1 MNLLGINFSSL
12 RFRIAMM
19 FVVLPAL
26 VVGYIL
32 WEALSFN
39 SVQIREQLNET
50 DNVTVSLLADL
61 TGVALFSMEF
71 ETIQGHVTR
80 ISEDPRVIK
89 ILVTDNTKTILASND
104 LNMLGEK
111 LPQLSDTQSEYWIHR
126 DLQDQGSV
134 HVQFSSDKQH
144 EITSKTRALGLKI
157 GVIGIVIIAL
167 VGIMLG
173 HFLTLRLAKLSDV
186 VHRYTFSNDDLKIDK
201 DLIQSKD
208 EVGELARTFEDM
220 HLRINE
226 YIKKIQIETEERI
239 NAQSA
244 NKIKSEFMANM
255 SHELRTPLNA
265 IIGYC
270 ELLMES
276 VGGKDFETMSDL
288 EKIRSSGKHLLSL
301 INSVLDLSKVESGKV
316 EMDYSFSDFKEV
328 ITEVSKSL
336 YPKCLEKNNV
346 LETHI
351 DPRVASGY
359 FDTTK
364 VKQIFL
370 NLLSNACKFTQGG
383 TITIECYPVYRGKN
397 LFYVIEVSDTGI
409 GMNKEQCEKVFKPY
423 TQADSSTTRKYGG
436 TGLGLTISKQYCEI
450 MGGSIEV
457 RSQPEKGTSFTVMIP
472 ILDSREVKQNTKLA
486 V

>member
-1 MNLLGINFSSL
+1 MKVLGINFSSL
-12 RFRIAMM
+12 RYRIAVM

-39 SVQIREQLNET
+39 SVQIRTQLNET
-50 DNVTVSLLADL
+50 DNVTVNLLADL

-89 ILVTDNTKTILASND
+89 IFVTDNTRTILASND
-104 LNMLGEK
+104 LDMLGEV
-111 LPQLSDTQSEYWIHR
+111 LPVLVDTESEYWIHR
-126 DLQDQGSV
+126 DLVDQGSV
-134 HVQFSSDKQH
+134 HVQFSSVKQR

-157 GVIGIVIIAL
+157 GFIGMVIVAL

-173 HFLTLRLAKLSDV
+173 HILTLRLSKLTDV
-186 VHRYTFSNDDLKIDK
+186 VHRYSFAKDDLIIDK
-201 DLIQSKD
+201 DLLQSKD
-208 EVGELARTFEDM
+208 EVGELARTFAEM

-226 YIKKIQIETEERI
+226 YINKIQIETEERI
-239 NAQSA
+239 NAQAA

-276 VGGKDFETMSDL
+276 VGGNDYETMSDL
-288 EKIRSSGKHLLSL
+288 ERIRSSGKHLLNL
-301 INSVLDLSKVESGKV
+301 INNVLDLSKVESGKV
-316 EMDYSFSDFKEV
+316 EMDYSNADFKDL

-336 YPKCLEKNNV
+336 YPKLLEKNNS

-351 DPRVASGY
+351 DPQIGAGY
-359 FDTTK
+359 IDVTK
-364 VKQIFL
+364 VRQIIL

-383 TITIECYPVYRGKN
+383 SIVIECYPLNRGKHV
-397 LFYVIEVSDTGI
+397 FYVVEVSDTGI
-409 GMNKEQCEKVFKPY
+409 GMTNEQCEKVFRPY

-457 RSQPEKGTSFTVMIP
+457 RSKIGTGTTFTVMIP
-472 ILDSREVKQNTKLA
+472 ILDYHDVKQNTRLA